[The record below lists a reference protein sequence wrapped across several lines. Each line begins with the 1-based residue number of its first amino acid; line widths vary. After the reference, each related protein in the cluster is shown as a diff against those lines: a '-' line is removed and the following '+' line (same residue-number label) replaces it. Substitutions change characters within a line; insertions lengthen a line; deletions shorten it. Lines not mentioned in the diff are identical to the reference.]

1 MDKKEAELQK
11 SRRMASIERANRL
24 LYDQTDKMKNL
35 RSQQLYADVLE
46 DRFLQIEEKKMLKEM
61 EDARDEKYLRI
72 QQQLIVEGDRK
83 EEAEAEKRQQKN
95 ALIAA
100 QQQEQLQAFKENYIR
115 ELKLE
120 KEEGLAIKA
129 KVEADLI
136 KEKEEALRRRREA
149 KQAAL
154 DTKIANEQ
162 LKQIRLK
169 LLAEE
174 DNEELKRQMEARQKE
189 DLMKRRTIQEKSRF
203 DERLRI
209 KQRMIDRATAQLIA
223 LGEQNDQREEKQAQE
238 VRDAEDAEMARR
250 ADRRAKQ
257 QAAIDRS
264 RKMQL
269 DMKQMKKDME
279 ADAQV
284 QMAHHWHVRN
294 QQVEEEEKAEEIER
308 RQRNVKI
315 RMDQERQMADKRRI
329 KMEERAAQLLADEQT
344 VKMMAEEDERFGKIA
359 AEELDA
365 AGNEG
370 KNMIP
375 ISKALLAKD
384 KTIMAVGG
392 IRV

>member
-1 MDKKEAELQK
+1 M
-11 SRRMASIERANRL
+11 
-24 LYDQTDKMKNL
+24 
-35 RSQQLYADVLE
+35 
-46 DRFLQIEEKKMLKEM
+46 
-61 EDARDEKYLRI
+61 
-72 QQQLIVEGDRK
+72 G
-83 EEAEAEKRQQKN
+83 EAEAEKRQQKN

-100 QQQEQLQAFKENYIR
+100 QQQEQLQSFKESYIR

-189 DLMKRRTIQEKSRF
+189 DLVKRRTIQEKARF
-203 DERLRI
+203 DEKLRI

-269 DMKQMKKDME
+269 DMKIMKKHME

-294 QQVEEEEKAEEIER
+294 QQVEAEEIER

-315 RMDQERQMADKRRI
+315 RMDQDRQMADKRRI
-329 KMEERAAQLLADEQT
+329 KMEERA
-344 VKMMAEEDERFGKIA
+344 
-359 AEELDA
+359 
-365 AGNEG
+365 
-370 KNMIP
+370 
-375 ISKALLAKD
+375 
-384 KTIMAVGG
+384 
-392 IRV
+392 